1 MQPRRVA
8 RELALLAIGQLPS
21 TPQKLSEKQLEDY
34 IVAAVRSLSEEAQE
48 ILEVSGEGVDRSER
62 LLNESEL
69 SLPVSLEAT
78 LNSQNSPQT
87 QREAEGERLELAR
100 IKQVRQQIGKIE
112 AALRSADPTKTSA
125 SEMLSELRGVA
136 GQVRTAIDS
145 VTQSVEDFDNR
156 LQSAR
161 ATMAESV
168 KLAGTAINRL
178 GSAISLPE
186 FVQLAGAPDVRAYAL
201 QLLTGMHQHKSQID
215 ERLQNSLVGWNLKRI
230 GRIEQ
235 NILRLSV
242 LEMEIL
248 ESVPERVAINEAV
261 ELAKTYGSDESP
273 SFVNGVLRRI
283 ITTPSQAEE

>member
-21 TPQKLSEKQLEDY
+21 SPQKLSAKPLEDY
-34 IVAAVRSLSEEAQE
+34 IVAAVRSLSEEARE
-48 ILEVSGEGVDRSER
+48 SLEVAGEGVDRSQR

-69 SLPVSLEAT
+69 SLPVSLDASLDGE
-78 LNSQNSPQT
+78 SPQT
-87 QREAEGERLELAR
+87 RREAEGERLELAR
-100 IKQVRQQIGKIE
+100 LKQVRQQIGKIE
-112 AALRSADPTKTSA
+112 TALRSADPTKTSA
-125 SEMLSELRGVA
+125 SAMLSELLGFA

-145 VTQSVEDFDNR
+145 ATQSVEDFDKR

-161 ATMAESV
+161 TTMAESV
-168 KLAGTAINRL
+168 KLAGAAINRV
-178 GSAISLPE
+178 GSALSLPE
-186 FVQLAGAPDVRAYAL
+186 FVQLADAPDVRAYAL
-201 QLLTGMHQHKSQID
+201 QLLTGVHEHKSQID

-242 LEMEIL
+242 VEMEVL

-261 ELAKTYGSDESP
+261 ELAKTYGSDESA

-283 ITTPSQAEE
+283 TTPTPKQSPQ